1 MSAFI
6 SSCNKCSLLTYLFS
20 WTYKC
25 LLSKKP
31 SDLLTLLQIHTVMAC
46 PEEKEKGTDG
56 SLIEP
61 SQANQVGVEVILT
74 PILLNFP

>member
-1 MSAFI
+1 
-6 SSCNKCSLLTYLFS
+6 
-20 WTYKC
+20 
-25 LLSKKP
+25 LSKKP
-31 SDLLTLLQIHTVMAC
+31 SDLLTLLQIHTVIAC